1 MKKWIV
7 MLAVLVMFCLAGCG
21 EKPMTAV
28 YFHTDDNSWYFA
40 DLDTDTI
47 FSGTIPDKLTD
58 DEFSKM
64 KNHAGYTYLIL
75 SEVNDF
81 EEIRDWAAFHHEK
94 LNGKGYPFGKTA
106 AELNEPERIMACID
120 IYQALTEDRPYK
132 KGLSHEKTCEML
144 DDMAQKGFIDSDI
157 SKKIRECFGGI

>member
-132 KGLSHEKTCEML
+132 KGLSHEKTCDIL
-144 DDMAQKGFIDSDI
+144 DDMAQKGFIDSTI
-157 SKKIRECFGGI
+157 SNKLREFFNII

>member
-1 MKKWIV
+1 MNNQIKILLNIQGMRGGTLRPLGKKKVNWSI
-7 MLAVLVMFCLAGCG
+7 C
-21 EKPMTAV
+21 KK
-28 YFHTDDNSWYFA
+28 
-40 DLDTDTI
+40 DLDKNYKGKDALKPI
-47 FSGTIPDKLTD
+47 NRGTTSI
-58 DEFSKM
+58 
-64 KNHAGYTYLIL
+64 
-75 SEVNDF
+75 NDF

-144 DDMAQKGFIDSDI
+144 DDMAQKGFVDSDI